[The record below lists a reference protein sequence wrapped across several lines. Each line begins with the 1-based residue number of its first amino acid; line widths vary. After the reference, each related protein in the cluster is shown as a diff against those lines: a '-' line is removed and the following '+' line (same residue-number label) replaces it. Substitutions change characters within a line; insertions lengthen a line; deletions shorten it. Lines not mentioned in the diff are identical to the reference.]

1 MRKSTAIKVEM
12 EKLKVGIAGT
22 GHLGKLHA
30 KMFSSIPDCSL
41 IGVFDVN
48 QIQSKTVSDE
58 FGIEVFDSL
67 GALLKQADAVSIA
80 ATTSAHYE
88 LAKECIQEGKH
99 VFIEKPITAT
109 IPQAE
114 EIVKLAAE
122 KNVFLQVGHIERFNP
137 ALVSLEQYILEPK
150 FIQTDRLA
158 QFNPR
163 GTDVAVVLDLMI
175 HDIDIILSLIKS
187 KVKQIDASGVAVVSD
202 SIDIANARIQ
212 FENGAVANVTASRIS
227 QKKMRKMRIFQRDN
241 YISLDFIT
249 GLSEVYRLVP
259 IDQDT
264 GITTLS
270 FGEIGVGEKKRRVI
284 YEQPEIKEQN
294 ALQYELQLFVESVL
308 NNKKPVVS
316 GEDGLRALRV
326 AEQIL
331 QKIDESQEKILS
343 N

>member
-1 MRKSTAIKVEM
+1 M
-12 EKLKVGIAGT
+12 EKLKVGIVGT

-30 KMFSSIPDCSL
+30 KMFTAIPNSGL
-41 IGVFDVN
+41 TGVYDVN
-48 QIQSKTVSDE
+48 QLQSKAVSEE
-58 FGIEVFDSL
+58 FGTEVFNNLPD
-67 GALLKQADAVSIA
+67 LLKEVDAVSIA

-88 LAKECIQEGKH
+88 LAKECLNAGKH
-99 VFIEKPITAT
+99 TFIEKPITTT

-114 EIVKLAAE
+114 ELVKLAAD
-122 KNVFLQVGHIERFNP
+122 KNLNLQVGHIERFNP

-187 KVKQIDASGVAVVSD
+187 KVQQIDASGVAVVSD
-202 SIDIANARIQ
+202 SIDIANARIK

-241 YISLDFIT
+241 YISLDFTT

-259 IDQDT
+259 LNQDT
-264 GITTLS
+264 GMTTIS
-270 FGEIGVGEKKRRVI
+270 FGEIGVGEKKKRVI

-294 ALQYELQLFVESVL
+294 ALQYELQLFVDSVV
-308 NNKKPVVS
+308 NNTKPVVS
-316 GEDGLRALRV
+316 GEEGLRALRV

-331 QKIDESQEKILS
+331 QKIGESQKLILS
-343 N
+343 NSN

>member
-1 MRKSTAIKVEM
+1 M
-12 EKLKVGIAGT
+12 ERLKVGVAGT

-30 KMFSSIPDCSL
+30 KMFTAIPNCKL
-41 IGVFDVN
+41 TGVYDIN
-48 QIQSKTVSDE
+48 QLQSKTASEE
-58 FGIEVFDSL
+58 FGTEYFDNL
-67 GALLKQADAVSIA
+67 QDLLKVVDAVSVA
-80 ATTSAHYE
+80 ATTSAHYDI
-88 LAKECIQEGKH
+88 AKECLNAGKP

-114 EIVKLAAE
+114 ELVKLASD
-122 KNVFLQVGHIERFNP
+122 KNLNLQVGHIERFNP
-137 ALVSLEQYILEPK
+137 ALVSLERYILEPK

-187 KVKQIDASGVAVVSD
+187 KVQQIDASGVAVVSD
-202 SIDIANARIQ
+202 SIDIANARIK

-259 IDQDT
+259 LDQDT
-264 GITTLS
+264 GSTTIS
-270 FGEIGVGEKKRRVI
+270 FGEMGVGEKKKRVI

-294 ALQYELQLFVESVL
+294 ALQYELQLFIDSVL
-308 NNKKPVVS
+308 TNTKPVVT

-331 QKIDESQEKILS
+331 QKIQESQELILS